1 MRAYPRLTRPGM
13 ATSAG
18 LLGDEAARP
27 RGGWRTFP
35 RLLIF
40 LAMIIEA
47 GLPFIP
53 RVPLTGLLFILSGV
67 AVLLRGGLDRRT
79 LPLFVVPVIVLIE
92 MTFLQEGATPE
103 QIISRFVNLC
113 SVIFL
118 VDLYIREDRNRLAD
132 DMRPILRLMAVQG
145 ILTAILANGVP
156 SIFSTVPFEYYDY
169 KTILFLFT
177 YHMTAVDTFAKA
189 DGFFFERGVFQ
200 LFLNLFL
207 YFSLFSYKSRF
218 DAALAALGVLSTWS
232 TTGAVI
238 MVMLFAASALLS
250 PERAAN
256 GSRAGTIAFI
266 GILLVALT
274 PLVFYNVQDK
284 LYGDQAS
291 SADARQFDFIAG
303 AQIVADNPLVGL
315 GFSNDVFAAAFRA
328 KAALVAG
335 GDLLA
340 ERGMSNGI
348 LRLFI
353 TVGVPLGLILLFGLF
368 NSRLVPN
375 PRVAGLLISTSLI
388 SEPIIF
394 CPFILLLVFSG
405 LVIEF
410 RPRRAAVQRTSSM
423 PRGRLPKGPSMLS
436 G

>member
-1 MRAYPRLTRPGM
+1 MRAYPRLTRPVL

-18 LLGDEAARP
+18 LRGDDAARL

-47 GLPFIP
+47 GLPVFP

-67 AVLLRGGLDRRT
+67 AVLLRGGLGRPTR
-79 LPLFVVPVIVLIE
+79 PLFFVPVIVLIE
-92 MTFLQEGATPE
+92 MTFLHEGASPE
-103 QIISRFVNLC
+103 QIISRFVNFC

-145 ILTAILANGVP
+145 IITVILANGAP
-156 SIFSTVPFEYYDY
+156 SFFSAIPLDNYEY

-177 YHMTAVDTFAKA
+177 YHTTLIDTFAKA

-200 LFLNLFL
+200 IFLNLFL
-207 YFSLFSYKSRF
+207 YFSLFSYRSRF
-218 DAALAALGVLSTWS
+218 DAALAAMGVLSTWS

-238 MVMLFAASALLS
+238 MVMLFTASALLS

-256 GSRAGTIAFI
+256 RSRAGTIAFI
-266 GILLVALT
+266 GILLVALA
-274 PLVFYNVQDK
+274 PLVFFNVQDK

-291 SADARQFDFIAG
+291 SAYARQFDFIAG

-328 KAALVAG
+328 KATLAAG
-335 GDLLA
+335 GELLA

-353 TVGVPLGLILLFGLF
+353 TVGVPLGFILLFGLF

-405 LVIEF
+405 LVVEF
-410 RPRRAAVQRTSSM
+410 RPRRANAPRTSSM
-423 PRGRLPKGPSMLS
+423 PRGRLPRGPRMLS